1 MIRSVTSTR
10 TRRLTYAPL
19 AIAALAV
26 VAACGTEPPAAVAI
40 PNVFDLAHDPTSAVP
55 EIDPLREAV
64 MGADRLRNQIEKE
77 FTWHGV
83 TLTQVMRRA
92 HAGDATVQAWI
103 EELTGSTDDITA
115 AIGLVYG
122 REAANAFHQQ
132 WSQHTQF
139 LVDYA
144 VAIAEGDIGSADLAR
159 EQLEIYATDSGSFFA
174 EVTDNGLPAD
184 AVSGLL
190 DTHVAHMLQ
199 MIDAVDRGD
208 DPGALE
214 FALEDNEYLSTI
226 AQGLATAMA
235 ANQSVAFPG
244 TIETPE
250 ALYCSIITT
259 QTGNFLL
266 RELFIPSDG
275 TASAAAFQQAT
286 GVTLGEVVGVI
297 DQLQAADAVLAAQS
311 ADLALDRAFEHA
323 RPPAP

>member
-1 MIRSVTSTR
+1 MIRATRPTS
-10 TRRLTYAPL
+10 RRLAHVSL
-19 AIAALAV
+19 AVGALAALA
-26 VAACGTEPPAAVAI
+26 ACADAPPAVAI
-40 PNVFDLAHDPTSAVP
+40 PNVFDLSHDPTSAIP
-55 EIDPLREAV
+55 QIDPLREGV
-64 MGADRLRNQIEKE
+64 MNADRLRNQIEKE

-92 HAGDATVQAWI
+92 HAGDPMVQAWI

-115 AIGLVYG
+115 AVGLVYG
-122 REAANAFHQQ
+122 REAANAFNQQ

-144 VAIAEGDIGSADLAR
+144 VAIAEGDASAADMAR
-159 EQLEIYATDSGSFFA
+159 EQLTIYAADSGSFFA

-184 AVSGLL
+184 AVTGLL

-214 FALEDNEYLSTI
+214 FALEDNEYLSTV

-235 ANQSVAFPG
+235 ANQSLAFPG

-275 TASAAAFQQAT
+275 TASSAAFEQAT
-286 GVTLGEVVGVI
+286 GVMLEDVVGVI
-297 DQLQAADAVLAAQS
+297 DQLQAADAVLAAQT